1 MRKLLS
7 FLLFAVLL
15 ALKTG
20 KTESYVFSTT
30 SVGAPIR
37 WNLANPSSPVVKN
50 GRVVY
55 NLNPAGS
62 GDVPFAQVEAAIAAS
77 FQAWENIP
85 DCTLAFTRG
94 ENRSETGGRND
105 GIFQIYWREDS
116 TIDDGLDISGAL
128 AVTRIFTFVGGGRD
142 GEIADVSL
150 TFNGSTINGK
160 PLIWGTDGNASRVDI
175 AEVATHEIGHSFGLD
190 HAPVG
195 ASTMFP
201 RTGTGS
207 LRNRTLTI
215 DDQIAASVLY
225 PSSNFL
231 SQTGTLRGS
240 VRDGG
245 GNALFGAVVV
255 ANDANG
261 NVIATAQS
269 QRDGR
274 YSIQGLPPGAYSVFV
289 EPLDPP
295 GGLYF
300 SRDDLVGFYNQSNAD
315 FSASNDSATSIG
327 AGGETVQDFS
337 VTRGTPAMQAYLIF
351 NPVTR
356 SLSNVAIAVER
367 GQTVTIGVGGPGLP
381 TSGAPLSVSGTGVT
395 LSNYRSAT
403 LSGGVGT
410 ATVADAFI
418 SPTAAPGARNLIV
431 TANGQ
436 RTVAVGAFEITGA
449 SAPPPPPVSVVSAAN
464 FSAKVAGESI
474 VSAFGTILAM
484 SRASTTASPL
494 PTSLAGTTVRLRD
507 SAGMTR
513 EAPLF
518 FVSPTQVNYQIAQG
532 LQFGPVT
539 VTITNSA
546 GQVSMGNIVLERVA
560 PGLFTANGNGMG
572 PAAAAVLR
580 VNANGAQ
587 IYEPVVR
594 YDAAAAKFVTV
605 PIDLSNAADQV
616 FLLLFGTGIRFRSAL
631 SSVVVTAA
639 GTPQQVTFADKQGG
653 QVGLDQINVRL
664 SGLAGRGE
672 VDVVATVDGQRS
684 NVVRVNFK

>member
-1 MRKLLS
+1 MRKLQS
-7 FLLFAVLL
+7 FLLLAVLL
-15 ALKTG
+15 AIKTG
-20 KTESYVFSTT
+20 KTESYVFSST
-30 SVGAPIR
+30 SGGVPIH
-37 WNLANPSSPVVKN
+37 WNLTNPSSPIVKN

-62 GDVPFAQVEAAIAAS
+62 DDVPFAQVEAAIASS

-85 DCTLAFTRG
+85 DCNIAFTRG
-94 ENRSETGGRND
+94 ENRSETGGQND
-105 GIFQIYWREDS
+105 GIYQIYWREDS

-150 TFNGSTINGK
+150 TFNGKTIA
-160 PLIWGTDGNASRVDI
+160 WATDGNASRVDI

-207 LRNRTLTI
+207 LRNRTLST

-225 PSSNFL
+225 PSSTFL
-231 SQTGTLRGS
+231 SQTGTVRGS
-240 VRDGG
+240 VRDGA
-245 GNALFGAVVV
+245 GNALFGAQVV
-255 ANDANG
+255 ADDANG
-261 NVIATAQS
+261 NVIATVLS
-269 QRDGR
+269 QHDGS
-274 YSIQGLPPGAYSVFV
+274 YAIQGLPPGAYSVFV

-300 SRDDLVGFYNQSNAD
+300 SRDDLAGFYNQSNTD
-315 FSASNDSATSIG
+315 FIVSNDSAVSIR

-337 VTRGTPAMQAYLIF
+337 VTRGTPAMQAYLVY
-351 NPVTR
+351 NPLTH

-367 GQTVTIGVGGPGLP
+367 GQTVTIGLGGPGLP
-381 TSGAPLSVSGTGVT
+381 VSGTPLSVSGTGIT
-395 LSNYRSAT
+395 LSNFRFAT
-403 LSGGVGT
+403 LSGGAGT
-410 ATVADAFI
+410 ATLADANI
-418 SPTAAPGARNLIV
+418 SPNAAPGARNLIV
-431 TANGQ
+431 TVNGQ
-436 RTVAVGAFEITGA
+436 RTIATGALEITGS
-449 SAPPPPPVSVVSAAN
+449 SAPPPSPVNVVSAAT
-464 FSAKVAGESI
+464 FSSKVAAESI
-474 VSAFGTILAM
+474 VAGFGTVLAM

-507 SAGMTR
+507 SAGTTR
-513 EAPLF
+513 DAPLF

-546 GQVSMGNIVLERVA
+546 GQASVGNIVLERVA

-580 VNANGAQ
+580 VKPNGAQ
-587 IYEPVVR
+587 SYEPVVR
-594 YDAAAAKFVTV
+594 LDAAAGKFVTV
-605 PIDLSNAADQV
+605 PIDLSNANDQV
-616 FLLLFGTGIRFRSAL
+616 FLLLFGTGLRFRSAL
-631 SSVVVTAA
+631 SAVSVTVGGTA
-639 GTPQQVTFADKQGG
+639 QQVTFADKQGG

-672 VDVVATVDGQRS
+672 VDAVAIVDGQRS
-684 NVVRVNFK
+684 NVVRVNIK